1 MCQTIPVIASSTNG
15 KILNMRPN
23 IVSSARF
30 NAIGHEEAAMVYEQE
45 KHVGGTSRKVTAMDV
60 MSSYHVEIVGEL
72 PACLGTCPRTIWP
85 PAYRK

>member
-1 MCQTIPVIASSTNG
+1 
-15 KILNMRPN
+15 
-23 IVSSARF
+23 
-30 NAIGHEEAAMVYEQE
+30 MVYEQE

-60 MSSYHVEIVGEL
+60 MSSYHVEIVGVL